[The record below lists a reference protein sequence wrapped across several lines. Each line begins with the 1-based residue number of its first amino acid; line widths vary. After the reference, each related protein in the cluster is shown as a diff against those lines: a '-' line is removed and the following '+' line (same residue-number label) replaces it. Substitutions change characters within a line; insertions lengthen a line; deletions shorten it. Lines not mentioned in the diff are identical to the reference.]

1 VINHP
6 ALTRRGGPGEQAL
19 DLVYHA
25 ELGLDEHIETIYE
38 ENEMDPAPVRE
49 ITTGPGDSEAEGKI
63 RGARGAETAERP
75 DTFVLFEKGAIERR
89 IVHDAERV
97 EERRRERE
105 REAFA
110 RSYAD
115 YAASTTEPVPFEQ
128 YVEIAR
134 RLGG

>member
-1 VINHP
+1 
-6 ALTRRGGPGEQAL
+6 
-19 DLVYHA
+19 
-25 ELGLDEHIETIYE
+25 
-38 ENEMDPAPVRE
+38 MDPAAVTE
-49 ITTGPGDSEAEGKI
+49 VVGGDDGDSPGETEVPGV
-63 RGARGAETAERP
+63 RGVETAERP
-75 DTFVLFEKGAIERR
+75 DTFVLFERGAIERR

-97 EERRRERE
+97 EERRKERE

-115 YAASTTEPVPFEQ
+115 YAASTLEPVPFEQ